1 MMRRANARQGL
12 LDAFS
17 QETLNGEPFGAHFHQ
32 AELMGAGSRDDDEID
47 AMGQEPWP
55 GPETLPAEA
64 LDPVALHGA
73 PDASRRHDAKA
84 GCDGIPRLSGHEQGE
99 VRRAHAPAQAL

>member
-12 LDAFS
+12 LGAFS
-17 QETLNGEPFGAHFHQ
+17 QETLDGEPFGAHFHQ

-47 AMGQEPWP
+47 AMGEEPWP

-64 LDPVALHGA
+64 LDPVALVEQPRFGKRIATHRA
-73 PDASRRHDAKA
+73 RRNLF
-84 GCDGIPRLSGHEQGE
+84 GGL
-99 VRRAHAPAQAL
+99 